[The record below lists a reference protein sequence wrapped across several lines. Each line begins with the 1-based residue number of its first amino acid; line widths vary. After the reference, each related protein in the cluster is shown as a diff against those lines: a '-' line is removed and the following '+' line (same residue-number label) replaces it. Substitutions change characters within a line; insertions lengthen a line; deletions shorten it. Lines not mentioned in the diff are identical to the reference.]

1 MKEQPIIA
9 VENLTKIFKF
19 PHERYTTIKQHFVNI
34 LRRRTTHSLKALDD
48 VSFEVKKGEF
58 LGIIG
63 PNGSG
68 KSTLLKI
75 LAQIYQPTAGK
86 IEINGTL
93 SPFIELGVGFNPEL
107 TARDNVFLNAAI
119 LGLSKK
125 ETEDRFDEIIKFS
138 ELEEFVDQKLKNFS
152 SGMQV
157 RLAFSIAVQAKAD
170 ILLIDEVLAVGD
182 ASFQEKC
189 FKVFRKLK
197 KEGKTIIFVSHALNT
212 IEEFSDRCLLVYRG
226 KIRFDGKPNEAILE
240 YTKINSE
247 VERDQVKSANEK
259 KGQSARILRVHC
271 LNSKGG
277 EESIF
282 RLGDE
287 LTAAIEFEK
296 NSKNPELNF
305 GVSIYRED
313 GVYCYGI
320 NTFIDKFN
328 TKGVSNRIWLS
339 FNNLHLLG
347 GAYYLVAA
355 IFGKSESEVIDYNP
369 RAAVFKLIAGI
380 KDQGIVKLEHKWG
393 LKLNE

>member
-1 MKEQPIIA
+1 MKEEPIIK
-9 VENLTKIFKF
+9 VENLTKVFKL
-19 PHERYTTIKQHFVNI
+19 PHERYSTMKQHFVNI
-34 LRRRTTHSLKALDD
+34 LKPKPATRLKALDNI
-48 VSFEVKKGEF
+48 SFEIKKGEF
-58 LGIIG
+58 FGIIG

-75 LAQIYQPTAGK
+75 LAEIYQPTAGK

-107 TARDNVFLNAAI
+107 TARENVFLNAAI

-125 ETEDRFDEIIKFS
+125 ETEDRFDEIIKFA

-157 RLAFSIAVQAKAD
+157 RLAFSIAIEAHAD

-189 FKVFRKLK
+189 FKVFRRLK
-197 KEGKTIIFVSHALNT
+197 KEGKTIIFVSHALAT
-212 IEEFSDRCLLVYRG
+212 IEEFCDRCLLVYRG
-226 KIRFDGKPNEAILE
+226 KIRFNGKPNEAILE
-240 YTKINSE
+240 YTKINSR
-247 VERDQVKSANEK
+247 VESDQVQGASEK
-259 KGQSARILRVHC
+259 KEQPARILKVSC
-271 LNSKGG
+271 LNSKGE
-277 EESIF
+277 EESVF

-287 LTAAIEFEK
+287 MTTAIEFEK
-296 NSKNPELNF
+296 NSKNLELNF

-328 TKGVSNRIWLS
+328 TKGVSNRIYLS
-339 FNNLHLLG
+339 FNNLRLLG

-355 IFGKSESEVIDYNP
+355 IFGKTESEVIDYNP

-380 KDQGIVKLEHKWG
+380 KDQGIVKLEHKWT
-393 LKLNE
+393 L